1 MKLADRLNSLPAPI
15 RIPAFLLT
23 LLVLWLPIA
32 APLYLAF
39 GEAIGVQLTILL
51 YVGFVALIGWWGRK
65 IAGYK
70 QPYRHYGLE
79 FSQRSLIELL
89 QGWGLGCVTLVL
101 FYGLQLGLGWLSPQ
115 TIDLPFSSGVGTL
128 PQRLLPAIGVH
139 FVNWQ
144 GAIAP
149 GLLTSFGVG
158 LAEEILFRGWLLSE
172 LDRDYAPKTA
182 LISASLV
189 FAILHFIK
197 PLEVILATWSQF
209 AGLVTMGS
217 VLVLARRRCHHR
229 LGMAIGLHGG
239 LIWCYYIVNTT
250 HWFKPTG
257 LVPEWVTGI
266 SGNPIAGVVGIA
278 FLLAIAFAL
287 RSPIGRDGAKR
298 RPSL

>member
-1 MKLADRLNSLPAPI
+1 MKFADRLNSFSAPI

-23 LLVLWLPIA
+23 LLLLWLPIA
-32 APLYLAF
+32 APMYLAF
-39 GEAIGVQLTILL
+39 GEAVAVLLTVLL
-51 YVGFVALIGWWGRK
+51 YVGFVTLIGLWGSK
-65 IAGYK
+65 ISGYK

-79 FSQRSLIELL
+79 LSRRSFHEFL
-89 QGWGLGCVTLVL
+89 QGWGLGCVTLLL
-101 FYGLQLGLGWLSPQ
+101 FYGLQLSLGWLSSQ
-115 TIDLPFSSGVGTL
+115 AIDLPLGNGTL

-139 FVNWQ
+139 FVDWQ

-172 LDRDYAPKTA
+172 LDRDYEPRQA

-189 FAILHFIK
+189 FAVLHFIK
-197 PLEVILATWSQF
+197 PLAVILATWSQF
-209 AGLVTMGS
+209 AGLVTMAI
-217 VLVLARRRCHHR
+217 VLVLARRRCGNR

-239 LIWCYYIVNTT
+239 LIWGYYIVNTT

-257 LVPEWVTGI
+257 AVPEWVTGI

-278 FLLAIAFAL
+278 FLWAIAYAL
-287 RSPIGRDGAKR
+287 KKLPQKL
-298 RPSL
+298 P